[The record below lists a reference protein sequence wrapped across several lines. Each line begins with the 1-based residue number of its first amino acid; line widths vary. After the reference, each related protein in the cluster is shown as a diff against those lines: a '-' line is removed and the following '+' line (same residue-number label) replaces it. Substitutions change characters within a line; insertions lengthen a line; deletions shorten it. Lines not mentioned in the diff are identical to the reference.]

1 MSKKRKIWLWVGM
14 VASVPLGLYAF
25 LCVIFYAWK
34 NAADPVNWPSEKAA
48 MYCYSSLA
56 ITFLFLVLFIYCMVS
71 LVKNEKKEY
80 SEIHKNNEG

>member
-1 MSKKRKIWLWVGM
+1 MSKKRKIWLWIGM

-48 MYCYSSLA
+48 VYCYSSLA
-56 ITFLFLVLFIYCMVS
+56 ITFVFLGLFIYCMVA
-71 LVKNEKKEY
+71 LIKNENREH
-80 SEIHKNNEG
+80 SESQKNIEG